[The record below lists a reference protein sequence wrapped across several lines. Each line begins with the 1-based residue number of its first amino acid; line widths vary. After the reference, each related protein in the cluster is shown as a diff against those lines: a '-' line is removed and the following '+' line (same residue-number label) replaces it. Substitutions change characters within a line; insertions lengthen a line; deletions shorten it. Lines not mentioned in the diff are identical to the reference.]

1 MLGRTDLVLAASI
14 MRIAQIAPLYERV
27 PPIAYGATE
36 RVVHYLTEALV
47 AQGHDVTL
55 FASGDAATS
64 ARLVACCERALWRDT
79 RVEDTLGAH
88 VRLLEQ
94 VAQRAGE
101 FDVLHFHCEPLHL
114 PLARRLGTPSVTT
127 MHGLL
132 REPDLGALLREFA
145 DAPLVSIS
153 ASQRR
158 ALPFAN
164 WRATIHHGLPSNEFD
179 FCPTPGD
186 YLLWMGRM
194 MHGKRADLAIEIARR
209 ARMPLKMAAAVH
221 PGERAYFA
229 DEIAPLIERSA
240 GFVEYLGEVGGDE
253 RAALL
258 RHARA
263 LLFPIDWEEPF
274 GMVMI
279 EALACGTPV
288 VAFRRGAVPE
298 VIEDGISGFV
308 VDDVDGALRALAR
321 LDELDRAR
329 CRDAFDARFSAAR
342 MAHDYVQVYRA
353 LAAGDDDHYN
363 DHTHDDSEQ
372 GSLRSDA
379 MARAG
384 ALPE

>member
-1 MLGRTDLVLAASI
+1 MLVRTHPELTAPA

-27 PPIAYGATE
+27 PPVAYGATE

-47 AQGHDVTL
+47 AAGHDVTL
-55 FASGDAATS
+55 FASGDADTS
-64 ARLVACCERALWRDT
+64 ARLVACCDRALWRDPH
-79 RVEDTLGAH
+79 VEDTLGAH
-88 VRLLEQ
+88 VRLLEA
-94 VAQRAGE
+94 VAQRADC

-114 PLARRLGTPSVTT
+114 PLARRLATPSVTT

-132 REPDLGALLREFA
+132 REPDVGALLREFA
-145 DAPLVSIS
+145 DAPLVAIS

-158 ALPFAN
+158 SMSFAN
-164 WRATIHHGLPSNEFD
+164 WCATIHHGLPADEFD
-179 FCPTPGD
+179 PCVTPGD

-194 MHGKRADLAIEIARR
+194 MPGKRPDLAIEIARR

-221 PGERAYFA
+221 PGERAYFTQQV
-229 DEIAPLIERSA
+229 APLIERSA
-240 GFVEYLGEVGGDE
+240 DFVEYVGEVGGDA

-288 VAFRRGAVPE
+288 IAFARGAVPE
-298 VIEDGISGFV
+298 VVEPGVGGFV
-308 VDDVDGALRALAR
+308 VDDVDGAVRALAR

-329 CRDAFDARFSAAR
+329 CRHAFDARFTATR
-342 MAHDYVQVYRA
+342 MADDYLRVYRA
-353 LAAGDDDHYN
+353 LIDGAAAAG
-363 DHTHDDSEQ
+363 TSPP
-372 GSLRSDA
+372 GSGERV
-379 MARAG
+379 RA
-384 ALPE
+384 LTE

>member
-1 MLGRTDLVLAASI
+1 

-27 PPIAYGATE
+27 PPVAYGATE

-47 AQGHDVTL
+47 ADGHDVTL
-55 FASGDAATS
+55 FASGDSLTS
-64 ARLVACCERALWRDT
+64 ARLVACCERALWRDA
-79 RVEDTLGAH
+79 RVDDTLGHH
-88 VRLLEQ
+88 VRLLET
-94 VAQRAGE
+94 VAQRAAD

-114 PLARRLGTPSVTT
+114 PLARRLPTPSLTT

-132 REPDLGALLREFA
+132 REPDVGLLLREFA
-145 DAPLVSIS
+145 DAPLVAIS

-158 ALPFAN
+158 AMPFAN

-179 FCPTPGD
+179 ARAAPGD

-194 MHGKRADLAIEIARR
+194 MPAKRPDLAIDIARR
-209 ARMPLKMAAAVH
+209 AGMPLKMAAAVH

-229 DEIAPLIERSA
+229 GEIAPLIERSA
-240 GFVEYLGEVGGDE
+240 GFVDYLGEVGGDA
-253 RAALL
+253 RATLL

-298 VIEDGISGFV
+298 VIEQGVSGFV
-308 VDDVDGALRALAR
+308 VDDVEGAVEALRR
-321 LDELDRAR
+321 IGSIGRRA
-329 CRDAFDARFSAAR
+329 CRDAFERRFTAAR
-342 MAHDYVQVYRA
+342 MTRHYVDVYEQVA
-353 LAAGDDDHYN
+353 SH
-363 DHTHDDSEQ
+363 
-372 GSLRSDA
+372 A
-379 MARAG
+379 MQR
-384 ALPE
+384 

>member
-1 MLGRTDLVLAASI
+1 

-27 PPIAYGATE
+27 PPTAYGATE

-47 AQGHDVTL
+47 ARGHEVTL
-55 FASGDAATS
+55 FASGDSSTS
-64 ARLVACCERALWRDT
+64 AALVPGCPRALWRD
-79 RVEDTLGAH
+79 REVEDTLVHH
-88 VRLLEQ
+88 VAQLEQ
-94 VAQRAGE
+94 VASCAAG
-101 FDVLHFHCEPLHL
+101 FDVLHFHTEPLHL

-132 REPDLGALLREFA
+132 REPDVGALLREFA

-164 WRATIHHGLPSNEFD
+164 WRATIHHGLPRTEFD
-179 FCPTPGD
+179 LCPTPGD

-209 ARMPLKMAAAVH
+209 ARIPLKMAAAVH

-263 LLFPIDWEEPF
+263 LLFPIDWDEPF

-298 VIEDGISGFV
+298 VVEHGVSGFV
-308 VDDVDGALRALAR
+308 VDDVDDAVRAVER
-321 LDELDRAR
+321 LGELDRAR
-329 CRDAFDARFSAAR
+329 CRRAFDVRFTADR
-342 MAHDYVQVYRA
+342 MAHDYLRVYRT
-353 LAAGDDDHYN
+353 LAGGED
-363 DHTHDDSEQ
+363 
-372 GSLRSDA
+372 GSSRREVDGRVGVL
-379 MARAG
+379 MK
-384 ALPE
+384 